1 MLLLSWNIAGRTGA
15 RQQAQFRALNTRDWE
30 VLCLQEVTPT
40 NVAGWR
46 GFLEG
51 AGLHVAVSEWPEL
64 PRGSRRFAVL
74 IAAIVPL
81 EPLPP
86 LPLPWPERHLAVRAE
101 LDGTEIEIHT
111 LHSPLSQKPDRVKVR
126 TLETVFGELADV
138 NGVPRVI
145 AGDFNTPRY
154 ESREGEIFTFAR
166 TRTGAIRRGYGERHD
181 RAELALVGEL
191 PRRGWRDA
199 FRHLHGYERRDRS
212 WMAPPGYGWR
222 LDHVIAS
229 AELEPVACDYV
240 HDWRDQ
246 GLSDHSAVWAEL
258 RPVSSGR

>member
-154 ESREGEIFTFAR
+154 ESHEGEIFTFAR
-166 TRTGAIRRGYGERHD
+166 TRTGHPARDTASATTARSLPWSGSF
-181 RAELALVGEL
+181 RAV
-191 PRRGWRDA
+191 GWRDA

-212 WMAPPGYGWR
+212 WTAPPGYGWR

-229 AELEPVACDYV
+229 AELEPVGCDYV